1 MEDYSFWLIL
11 SFQNG
16 GSLFDLIRTR
26 AKALDL
32 SEIKVLLIQLVISLQ
47 NLHNK
52 GLVHKDIK
60 PTNFLLNF
68 KRKESQNFSLN

>member
-1 MEDYSFWLIL
+1 MDDGSFWLIL
-11 SFQNG
+11 SFANG

-26 AKALDL
+26 AKALEL
-32 SEIKVLLIQLVISLQ
+32 HESKYLLQQLVIGLQ
-47 NLHNK
+47 HLHNK

-68 KRKESQNFSLN
+68 KRKES